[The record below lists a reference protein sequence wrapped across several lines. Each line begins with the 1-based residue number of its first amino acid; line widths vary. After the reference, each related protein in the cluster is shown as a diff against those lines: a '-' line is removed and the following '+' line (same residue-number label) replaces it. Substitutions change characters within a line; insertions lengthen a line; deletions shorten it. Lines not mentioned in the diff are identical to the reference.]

1 MRVIVTGDRARS
13 APELAEQIVSRLL
26 IRFGPG
32 LVIVHGAATGIDRS
46 FAEVCGELGVEQEA
60 HPARC
65 EELDHPEAL
74 IRYDKRNTPYNT
86 NAGPI
91 RNGETVKAGAEM
103 CVAVHR
109 NLGGSKGTLD
119 YVRRATRAGIPTHLI
134 ESEEATP
141 RRLSDADSRVADVPK
156 KRRGHDQKGTRNSD

>member
-1 MRVIVTGDRARS
+1 MRVIVTGDRARYAS
-13 APELAEQIVSRLL
+13 ELAEQ
-26 IRFGPG
+26 G
-32 LVIVHGAATGIDRS
+32 
-46 FAEVCGELGVEQEA
+46 
-60 HPARC
+60 
-65 EELDHPEAL
+65 HPEAV
-74 IRYDKRNTPYNT
+74 IHYDKRNRPYNA

-91 RNGETVKAGAEM
+91 RSGEMVKAGAEM

-119 YVRRATRAGIPTHLI
+119 YVRRVTRAGIPTHLI